1 MNTPDLFR
9 MISALTAIVMILAV
23 LINNDSLAVLMLPI
37 AVSLFVSAG
46 LSVVDLVKF
55 IINNKEV

>member
-9 MISALTAIVMILAV
+9 MLSALTAMVMILAV
-23 LINNDSLAVLMLPI
+23 IIYNDLLAVLLCPI
-37 AVSLFVSAG
+37 AMSLFVSAG

-55 IINNKEV
+55 IVNNKEV

>member
-1 MNTPDLFR
+1 MTTVDLFR
-9 MISALTAIVMILAV
+9 MVSALTAMGMIFAV
-23 LINNDSLAVLMLPI
+23 LVNNDSLAVLLLPI

-55 IINNKEV
+55 IVNNKEV

>member
-23 LINNDSLAVLMLPI
+23 LINNDSLAVLLIPI

>member
-9 MISALTAIVMILAV
+9 MISALTAMAMIFAV
-23 LINNDSLAVLMLPI
+23 LVNNDSLAVLLLPI

-55 IINNKEV
+55 IVNNKEV

>member
-1 MNTPDLFR
+1 MNTTDFLR
-9 MISALTAIVMILAV
+9 MTSALTAIVMILSV
-23 LINNDSLAVLMLPI
+23 LINNDSLAVLLLPI

>member
-1 MNTPDLFR
+1 MTTADLFR
-9 MISALTAIVMILAV
+9 MLSALTAMVMIFAV
-23 LINNDSLAVLMLPI
+23 LVNNDSLAVLLLPI

-55 IINNKEV
+55 IVNNKEV

>member
-9 MISALTAIVMILAV
+9 MISALTAIVMILSV
-23 LINNDSLAVLMLPI
+23 LVYNDSLAVLLLPI

-55 IINNKEV
+55 IVNNKEV

>member
-9 MISALTAIVMILAV
+9 MISALTAIVMIFAV
-23 LINNDSLAVLMLPI
+23 LVYNDSLAVLMFPI

-55 IINNKEV
+55 IVNNKEV